1 MFFNDSTMHK
11 INEDNGKFNFIYQIP
26 QIIYSTLISS
36 FFIIIVKNLA
46 LSEKNII
53 EIKNAKKEEFAK
65 KQISEFSSI
74 KCKFIL
80 FFIVINIFSILFW
93 YYVGCFCSVYKNTQI
108 HLLSDTLVSF
118 ALSLLYPLVLYL
130 LPGIFRIPALNNKE
144 KKEEYLYR
152 LSLIIQLFV

>member
-1 MFFNDSTMHK
+1 MRK
-11 INEDNGKFNFIYQIP
+11 K
-26 QIIYSTLISS
+26 
-36 FFIIIVKNLA
+36 KNLQKSKYQN
-46 LSEKNII
+46 LV
-53 EIKNAKKEEFAK
+53 
-65 KQISEFSSI
+65 SSI